1 MNERKAISIWFF
13 IGISLLGDGVLT
25 LGAGLWEFSH
35 PALAPVV
42 LYQYHAN
49 AWAGAILT
57 VVGILYT
64 WIYAPGHGR

>member
-1 MNERKAISIWFF
+1 
-13 IGISLLGDGVLT
+13 
-25 LGAGLWEFSH
+25 
-35 PALAPVV
+35 VV

-64 WIYAPGHGR
+64 WIYAPSRGR